1 MRVSEQGRALIRKHE
16 GFRADVYLCPAGKPT
31 IGYGH
36 VVRDGEG
43 LHTVTQ
49 ADADRLLADDLARVE
64 SALRALVRVPLSQGQ
79 FDALASFVYNLG
91 PHALELS
98 TLLRRLNA
106 GDYDGAA
113 AEFPKWCHVG
123 QRVLTGLVARRAE
136 ERALFEA
143 A

>member
-16 GFRADVYLCPAGKPT
+16 GFRSDRYLCPAGKPT

-36 VVRDGEG
+36 CLRFDESFS
-43 LHTVTQ
+43 TVT
-49 ADADRLLADDLARVE
+49 AAEADRLLAEDLARVE
-64 SALRALVRVPLSQGQ
+64 SALAHLVRVPLSQGQ
-79 FDALASFVYNLG
+79 FDALASFTYNLG
-91 PHALELS
+91 PGALELS
-98 TLLRRLNA
+98 TLLRKLNA

-113 AEFPKWCHVG
+113 EEFGKWCHVG
-123 QRVLTGLVARRAE
+123 KRVLPGLVARRAD